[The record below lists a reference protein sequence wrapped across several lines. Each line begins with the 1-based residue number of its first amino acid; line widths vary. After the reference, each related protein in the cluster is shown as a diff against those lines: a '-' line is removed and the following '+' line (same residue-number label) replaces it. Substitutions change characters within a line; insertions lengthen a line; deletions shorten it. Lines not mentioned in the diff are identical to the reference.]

1 MVFSAPTVR
10 RAVAGALGAGAVT
23 GVALFGALGVLPSA
37 SAQPVPPPPPP
48 NCTAAD
54 FSGVASGVSA
64 SSSAYLFTHPDVN
77 AFFTGLHGAPRAQLD
92 AEIAEYF
99 ATHPQVQ
106 AELTSIR
113 QPLNDIKV
121 RCGFTP
127 EDPDG
132 PAF

>member
-1 MVFSAPTVR
+1 MVFSAPIVR

-23 GVALFGALGVLPSA
+23 GAALFGVLGALPAA
-37 SAQPVPPPPPP
+37 SAQPAPPPPP
-48 NCTAAD
+48 NCTSAD

-64 SSSAYLFTHPDVN
+64 ASSAYLFTHPDVN
-77 AFFTGLHGAPRAQLD
+77 AFFTGLHGAPRAQLE

-99 ATHPQVQ
+99 ANHPQVQ
-106 AELTSIR
+106 AELTGIR
-113 QPLNDIKV
+113 APLNDIKH

-127 EDPDG
+127 DDPDG

>member
-23 GVALFGALGVLPSA
+23 GAALLGALGVLPSA
-37 SAQPVPPPPPP
+37 SAQPAPAPPPP

-77 AFFTGLHGAPRAQLD
+77 AFFTRLHGAPRAQLD

-99 ATHPQVQ
+99 AQHPQVQ
-106 AELTSIR
+106 AELTAIR
-113 QPLNDIKV
+113 APLNDIKL
-121 RCGFTP
+121 RCGFSP
-127 EDPDG
+127 QDPDG
-132 PAF
+132 PNF

>member
-1 MVFSAPTVR
+1 MEFSARNVR
-10 RAVAGALGAGAVT
+10 RAVVGALGAGAVSGAALI
-23 GVALFGALGVLPSA
+23 GVVLPSA
-37 SAQPVPPPPPP
+37 SAQPAPPPPP
-48 NCTAAD
+48 NCTSAD

-64 SSSAYLFTHPDVN
+64 SSSAYLFTHPEVN

-92 AEIAEYF
+92 AEIAEFF

-106 AELTSIR
+106 AELTAIR
-113 QPLNDIKV
+113 QPLTDIKH

-127 EDPDG
+127 DDPDG